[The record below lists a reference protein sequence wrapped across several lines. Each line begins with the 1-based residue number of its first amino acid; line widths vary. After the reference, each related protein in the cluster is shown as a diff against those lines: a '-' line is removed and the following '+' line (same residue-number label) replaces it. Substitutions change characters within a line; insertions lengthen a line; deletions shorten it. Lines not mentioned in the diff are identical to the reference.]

1 MELKGYDV
9 TGTTIAHDETDDYAF
24 LPNTAANR
32 ENLGAPIPAGF
43 KTGPG
48 PAFRHARELIRT

>member
-43 KTGPG
+43 KQVQDPHSGMPVN
-48 PAFRHARELIRT
+48 